1 MITLEPCRKEHLG
14 KMKSLYLR
22 AFPADERTPWF
33 LLKRRARHGRAE
45 ALEATDGGEFAGLA
59 YVVLLDDMVY
69 LFFLAVE
76 EGRRGRGTGGQI
88 LSALRERFPGKR
100 IFLAREQLDKSAGN
114 YPERESRH
122 RFYLSNGFEDWGIKI
137 KEGAVTYDVM
147 GIGKKVTP
155 PEYRALITGW
165 AGKLPGLF
173 LRACIVEKL
182 ST

>member
-14 KMKSLYLR
+14 KMRSLYLR
-22 AFPADERTPWF
+22 AFPAEERTPWF
-33 LLKRRARHGRAE
+33 ILKRRAKQGRAE
-45 ALEATDGGEFAGLA
+45 ALEATDGGEFVGMA
-59 YVVLLDDMVY
+59 YVVTFEDMAY
-69 LFFLAVE
+69 LFYLAVE
-76 EGRRGRGTGGQI
+76 EEKRGRGTGGQI

-122 RFYLSNGFEDWGIKI
+122 RFYLSNGFEDWGIQI

-173 LRACIVEKL
+173 FWACIVE
-182 ST
+182 